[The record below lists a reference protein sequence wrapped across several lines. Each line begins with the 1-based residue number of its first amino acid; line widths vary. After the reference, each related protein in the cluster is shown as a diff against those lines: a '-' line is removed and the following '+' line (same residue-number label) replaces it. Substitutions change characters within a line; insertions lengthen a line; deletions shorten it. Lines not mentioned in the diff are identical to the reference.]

1 MDSAKI
7 RNAIE
12 EISNSMV
19 RTDAERDLVKEII
32 NKIND
37 EEGMDKRVLRK
48 MARAYHKQ
56 NLHDE
61 TALNDEFEVAFT
73 NIMLKEQQ

>member
-1 MDSAKI
+1 MDAVKI

-32 NKIND
+32 NKINE

-56 NLHDE
+56 NFHDE
-61 TALNDEFEVAFT
+61 AALHEEFEVAFT
-73 NIMLKEQQ
+73 NIMLKDQ

>member
-1 MDSAKI
+1 MDTVKI
-7 RNAIE
+7 KNAIE

-32 NKIND
+32 NKVNE
-37 EEGMDKRVLRK
+37 EEGIDKRVLRK

-56 NLHDE
+56 NFHDE
-61 TALNDEFEVAFT
+61 TALNDEFETAFT
-73 NIMLKEQQ
+73 NIMLNK